1 MRVSDGEI
9 RSGRVIFHATSRSG
23 AKQRGAP
30 KLDERWMERL
40 VEEYRVEQM
49 FIRGEIEDQD
59 LNGRKVNDWPERNKP
74 RGCNRTQV
82 FDLNFKMWAR
92 AVLCN
97 IGYCSYTSPGFRLRS
112 MHVTR
117 VTDGR
122 IQNRN
127 DNVAMARAP

>member
-1 MRVSDGEI
+1 MKEYFEWTNVNDLFSIGSSNLVAHDITCIFLSDSHSYMRVSDGEI

-59 LNGRKVNDWPERNKP
+59 LKEGK
-74 RGCNRTQV
+74 
-82 FDLNFKMWAR
+82 
-92 AVLCN
+92 
-97 IGYCSYTSPGFRLRS
+97 
-112 MHVTR
+112 
-117 VTDGR
+117 
-122 IQNRN
+122 
-127 DNVAMARAP
+127 